1 MKIII
6 RDWIGGKV
14 ERLMGKKQWISNFG
28 KKNKKMMKSER
39 RAKNRNVNEEQNNK
53 CRTL

>member
-14 ERLMGKKQWISNFG
+14 ERLMGKNNELVILVRRI
-28 KKNKKMMKSER
+28 KKWWK
-39 RAKNRNVNEEQNNK
+39 AKEGRKTE
-53 CRTL
+53 T